1 MLVMLELTNRLII
14 LLTTVKLGGM
24 SVLVMLELTNHT
36 ANYGK
41 ARRYVTV
48 SHVRAS

>member
-1 MLVMLELTNRLII
+1 MLVMLEQTNHTANYGKARRYV
-14 LLTTVKLGGM
+14 TVSKA
-24 SVLVMLELTNHT
+24 SMLEQTNHT

-48 SHVRAS
+48 SHVRAD